1 MSGPNAARP
10 RTNSTS
16 SSTVAVL
23 LSSSAIIGGRR
34 TEQSQHVPI
43 CREVGLRGSE
53 WVRRDDYAPAVASF
67 LVRYQG
73 WTRKPD
79 ERVVR
84 FRLSIERDGQPFQ
97 VAFVPVDDKVLEAA
111 ELDPPDDQ
119 LGTALILEV
128 ATDIEQAVVERA
140 IPWLIQGRT
149 TRSHRCPRPACAS

>member
-1 MSGPNAARP
+1 M
-10 RTNSTS
+10 
-16 SSTVAVL
+16 
-23 LSSSAIIGGRR
+23 
-34 TEQSQHVPI
+34 
-43 CREVGLRGSE
+43 
-53 WVRRDDYAPAVASF
+53 ASF

-140 IPWLIQGRT
+140 IPLADPGADYEIAPVPEARVRELIAEDATPVVHANGVVFSFEQT
-149 TRSHRCPRPACAS
+149 APAAGTNR